1 MQNGNHI
8 ETFKVAFPQLEFVQ
22 PHALQA
28 FDLLVGAI
36 ENQAELPP
44 SQCIP
49 RGGTIAKLFVGTIPA
64 RRDRFK
70 ALNPDS
76 RFGPHSLIGGVLA
89 THLSD
94 CVIKFSTI
102 QENESDEVEKY

>member
-1 MQNGNHI
+1 MRRRSCWLKAKKVKPRVLKDGTLCYLSK
-8 ETFKVAFPQLEFVQ
+8 TFKEESLIVCDQ
-22 PHALQA
+22 
-28 FDLLVGAI
+28 
-36 ENQAELPP
+36 
-44 SQCIP
+44 
-49 RGGTIAKLFVGTIPA
+49 
-64 RRDRFK
+64 

-76 RFGPHSLIGGVLA
+76 LFGPHSLIGGVLA

>member
-1 MQNGNHI
+1 MAAVTSPAHAAANPDRAAAEEDHPRRSCAVLAAAAAI
-8 ETFKVAFPQLEFVQ
+8 IAITRCLRMRVSVAGL
-22 PHALQA
+22 
-28 FDLLVGAI
+28 
-36 ENQAELPP
+36 
-44 SQCIP
+44 
-49 RGGTIAKLFVGTIPA
+49 
-64 RRDRFK
+64 
-70 ALNPDS
+70 PDS

>member
-1 MQNGNHI
+1 MRRRSCWLKAKKVKPRVLKDGTLCYLSK
-8 ETFKVAFPQLEFVQ
+8 TFKEFVCLDQ
-22 PHALQA
+22 
-28 FDLLVGAI
+28 
-36 ENQAELPP
+36 
-44 SQCIP
+44 
-49 RGGTIAKLFVGTIPA
+49 
-64 RRDRFK
+64 